1 MFIVE
6 TAQYFLG
13 SREDSHE
20 LGFSRARRVP
30 DIKRKPRS
38 PLVVIDEDA
47 ATNENIWDEERGVL
61 KPDGSQM
68 RSDWPTYLQNKKP
81 HCAQK
86 KRIFLLFVFQFVGQF
101 DQKQENLISTNYLHF
116 SR

>member
-38 PLVVIDEDA
+38 PLMVIDEDA
-47 ATNENIWDEERGVL
+47 AADENIWDEERGVL
-61 KPDGSQM
+61 KPGGSQM
-68 RSDWPTYLQNKKP
+68 RSDWPTYLQNKTATLRP
-81 HCAQK
+81 QK
-86 KRIFLLFVFQFVGQF
+86 K
-101 DQKQENLISTNYLHF
+101 E
-116 SR
+116 